1 MEQEIFT
8 GLSIVIGA
16 VLIALWI
23 MKLLKQPMIIW
34 YIIAGTVISIFLPN
48 LLHNNPEFQNFGN
61 IWVSLLLFMV
71 WIELN
76 PLLIK
81 DLWKTSIVA
90 WFLQVFITSIIWLWI
105 SYLLWFDIT
114 TSIYLGIGLSFSSTI
129 VVMKLLSDKWEN
141 ESTFWRLS
149 IWILIIQDLLVML
162 ILLWMVSM
170 KWDWNIWI
178 LLIWLVTKLI
188 LLWWSLYF
196 LSKYIIPKIIAKIAE
211 SQEYL
216 FLFSIGRCFILWT
229 IFHILWFS
237 VEIGTL
243 IAWITL
249 ATSTYRFEITSRIR
263 SLRDFF
269 IVIFFVLLWS
279 HINFGN
285 INAII
290 LPTIVL
296 TLFSLIIKPA
306 ITMIILWLLWHTKK
320 NSFLTWW
327 ALGQVSEF
335 SFLFITI
342 WITSGVLKDPNL
354 ISIITIVWFL
364 SIAWS
369 SYFIDYWE
377 KIYKC
382 CKWKFIKYIPW
393 SRNKEYKKINREDY
407 DVVLFWYGRFGSN
420 LYDVLAK
427 KHERILVIDEKPWI
441 IAYLQKH
448 NMPCIYWDLWDIDF
462 LQKLNLKETKMI
474 ISTVKEFE
482 ENIILLKTIKYT
494 HKHIIMVLVSNH
506 LEESIKLYE
515 LWADYVILPHYIWV
529 DHTSL
534 MLEEYW
540 LDIDKF
546 MENKKTEMNKLKWRH
561 SDMMIEMLQKSI

>member
-1 MEQEIFT
+1 MGQEIFT
-8 GLSIVIGA
+8 GLSIIIWV

-48 LLHNNPEFQNFGN
+48 LLNNNAEFQNFAT

-81 DLWKTSIVA
+81 DLWKTSVIA
-90 WFLQVFITSIIWLWI
+90 WFLQVLITSIIWFWI

-114 TSIYLGIGLSFSSTI
+114 TSVYLWVGLSFSSTI
-129 VVMKLLSDKWEN
+129 VVMKLLTDKWEN
-141 ESTFWRLS
+141 ESTFGRLS

-162 ILLWMVSM
+162 ILLWIVSI
-170 KWDWNIWI
+170 KWAWNIGI
-178 LLIWLVTKLI
+178 LIWWLILKLV
-188 LLWWSLYF
+188 LLWWSLF
-196 LSKYIIPKIIAKIAE
+196 LISKYIIPRITSKIAE

-216 FLFSIGRCFILWT
+216 FLFAIWRCFILWT
-229 IFHILWFS
+229 VFHILWFS
-237 VEIGTL
+237 IEIGTL

-249 ATSTYRFEITSRIR
+249 ATSTYRFEIISKIR

-279 HINFGN
+279 QIDFWN
-285 INAII
+285 ISKVI
-290 LPTIVL
+290 LPAIVL
-296 TLFSLIIKPA
+296 TIFALIIKPI
-306 ITMIILWLLWHTKK
+306 ITMAILWLMGHTKK

-327 ALGQVSEF
+327 SLGQISEF
-335 SFLFITI
+335 SFLFITM
-342 WITSGVLKDPNL
+342 WLASWALKDTNL
-354 ISIITIVWFL
+354 ISIITIVWFI

-377 KIYKC
+377 KMYKC
-382 CKWKFIKYIPW
+382 CKWKLLKYIPW
-393 SRNKEYKKINREDY
+393 SWNKEYKKINKEDY
-407 DVVLFWYGRFGSN
+407 DVILFWYWRFGGN

-441 IAYLQKH
+441 ISYLQKH
-448 NMPCIYWDLWDIDF
+448 KIPCIYWDVWDIDF
-462 LQKLNLKETKMI
+462 LQELNLKETKMI
-474 ISTVKEFE
+474 ISTVRSFE
-482 ENIILLKTIKYT
+482 ENVILLKTIKYV
-494 HKHIIMVLVSNH
+494 HRHVIIVLVSNH
-506 LEESIKLYE
+506 VEESIKLYE

-540 LDIDKF
+540 FDINKF
-546 MENKKTEMNKLKWRH
+546 MENKKMQVHELKWRH

>member
-1 MEQEIFT
+1 
-8 GLSIVIGA
+8 
-16 VLIALWI
+16 

-34 YIIAGTVISIFLPN
+34 YIIAGTAISIFLPN
-48 LLHNNPEFQNFGN
+48 LLNNNAEFQNFAT

-81 DLWKTSIVA
+81 DLWKTSVIA
-90 WFLQVFITSIIWLWI
+90 WFLQVLITSIIWFWI

-114 TSIYLGIGLSFSSTI
+114 TSVYLWVGLSFSSTI
-129 VVMKLLSDKWEN
+129 VVMKLLTDKWEN
-141 ESTFWRLS
+141 ESTFGRLS

-162 ILLWMVSM
+162 ILLWIVSI
-170 KWDWNIWI
+170 KWAWNIGI
-178 LLIWLVTKLI
+178 LIWWLILKLV
-188 LLWWSLYF
+188 LLWWSLF
-196 LSKYIIPKIIAKIAE
+196 LISKYIIPRITSKIAE

-216 FLFSIGRCFILWT
+216 FLFAIWRCFILWT
-229 IFHILWFS
+229 VFHILWFS
-237 VEIGTL
+237 IEIGTL

-249 ATSTYRFEITSRIR
+249 ATSTYRFEIISKIR

-279 HINFGN
+279 QIDFWN
-285 INAII
+285 ISKVI
-290 LPTIVL
+290 LPAIVL
-296 TLFSLIIKPA
+296 TIFALIIKPI
-306 ITMIILWLLWHTKK
+306 ITMAILWLMGHTKK

-327 ALGQVSEF
+327 SLGQISEF
-335 SFLFITI
+335 SFLFITM
-342 WITSGVLKDPNL
+342 WLASWALKDTNL
-354 ISIITIVWFL
+354 ISIITIVWFI

-377 KIYKC
+377 KMYKC
-382 CKWKFIKYIPW
+382 CKWKLLKYIPW
-393 SRNKEYKKINREDY
+393 SWNKEYKKINKEDY
-407 DVVLFWYGRFGSN
+407 DVILFWYWRFGGN

-441 IAYLQKH
+441 ISYLQKH
-448 NMPCIYWDLWDIDF
+448 KISCIYWDVWDIDF
-462 LQKLNLKETKMI
+462 LQELNLKETKMI
-474 ISTVKEFE
+474 ISTVRSFE
-482 ENIILLKTIKYT
+482 ENVILLKTIKYV
-494 HKHIIMVLVSNH
+494 HRHVIIVLVSNH
-506 LEESIKLYE
+506 VEESIKLYE

-540 LDIDKF
+540 FDINKF
-546 MENKKTEMNKLKWRH
+546 MENKKMQVHELKWRH

>member
-8 GLSIVIGA
+8 GLSIVIWA

-34 YIIAGTVISIFLPN
+34 YIIAGTLISIFLPN
-48 LLHNNPEFQNFGN
+48 LLHNNPEFQNFAN
-61 IWVSLLLFMV
+61 IWVSFLLFMV
-71 WIELN
+71 WMELN

-81 DLWKTSIVA
+81 DIWKTSIIA
-90 WFLQVFITSIIWLWI
+90 WFLQVLITSIIWFVI
-105 SYLLWFDIT
+105 SYLLWFDAT
-114 TSIYLGIGLSFSSTI
+114 TAVYLWVGLSFSSTI
-129 VVMKLLSDKWEN
+129 VVMKLLTDKWEN

-149 IWILIIQDLLVML
+149 IWILIIQDLLVMI
-162 ILLWMVSM
+162 ILLWLVSM
-170 KWDWNIWI
+170 EWSWSIGLMIWS
-178 LLIWLVTKLI
+178 LVLKLI
-188 LLWWSLYF
+188 ALWWGLF
-196 LSKYIIPKIIAKIAE
+196 LISKYLIPKITAKIAE

-216 FLFSIGRCFILWT
+216 FLFSIWRCFILWT
-229 IFHILWFS
+229 VFHLLWFS

-249 ATSTYRFEITSRIR
+249 ATSTYRFEIISKIR

-279 HINFGN
+279 QIDFWHIQEV
-285 INAII
+285 I
-290 LPTIVL
+290 LPAVIL
-296 TLFSLIIKPA
+296 TVFALVIKPL
-306 ITMIILWLLWHTKK
+306 ITMTILWLMWHTKK

-327 ALGQVSEF
+327 SLGQISEF
-335 SFLFITI
+335 SFLFITM
-342 WITSGVLKDPNL
+342 WIASWTLKDTNL
-354 ISIITIVWFL
+354 ISIITIVWFI

-377 KIYKC
+377 KVYKYF
-382 CKWKFIKYIPW
+382 KWNLLKYIPW
-393 SRNKEYKKINREDY
+393 SRNKEYKKINKENY
-407 DVVLFWYGRFGSN
+407 DVILFWYWRFGSN
-420 LYDVLAK
+420 LYDVLTK

-441 IAYLQKH
+441 ISYLQKSLI
-448 NMPCIYWDLWDIDF
+448 PCIYWDVWDIDF
-462 LQKLNLKETKMI
+462 LQELNLKETRMI
-474 ISTVKEFE
+474 ISTVRVFE
-482 ENIILLKTIKYT
+482 ENVILLKTIKSV
-494 HKHIIMVLVSNH
+494 HKHIIIVLVSNH

-540 LDIDKF
+540 FDINKF
-546 MENKKTEMNKLKWRH
+546 VENKKMQIHDLKWRH